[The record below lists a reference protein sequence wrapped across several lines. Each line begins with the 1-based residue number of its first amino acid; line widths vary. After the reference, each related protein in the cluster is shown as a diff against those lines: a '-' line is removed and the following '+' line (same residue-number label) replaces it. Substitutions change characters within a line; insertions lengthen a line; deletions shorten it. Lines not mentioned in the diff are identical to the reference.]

1 MPRSGNSFHDSV
13 SFYTLTSDESS
24 VYEVDIIE
32 RFSKVPVFTLSDV
45 SQVITNRDY
54 AKKFMSGMLNK
65 NKVNRIRKNLYT
77 FHDDPFLVATYI
89 LKPSYISSVSSLSY
103 HHLITQIPKEIF
115 CFTPKQTRKYF
126 FRESIRFHH
135 TKYFFGFEMENYLGH
150 IIAIATPE
158 KAAIDSIGK
167 VPLSVIEEAFGDMD
181 PEKMI
186 RYLHKI
192 KKSSIIKRIGYM
204 LEAYGYDAFPELN
217 RYINDKYIPLD
228 PIAKH
233 SGTKNRKWRLIT

>member
-1 MPRSGNSFHDSV
+1 M
-13 SFYTLTSDESS
+13 
-24 VYEVDIIE
+24 YEADVIE
-32 RFSKVPVFTLSDV
+32 HFSKVPVFTLSDV
-45 SQVITNRDY
+45 SQLITNRDY
-54 AKKFMSGMLNK
+54 AKKFISGMVRK

-103 HHLITQIPKEIF
+103 HHLITQIPKEVF
-115 CFTPKQTRKYF
+115 CFTPKPTRKYF
-126 FRESIRFHH
+126 FRELIRFHH
-135 TKYFFGFEMENYLGH
+135 TKYFFGFEMNKYLDH
-150 IIAIATPE
+150 VIAIATPE

-167 VPLSVIEEAFGDMD
+167 VPLSVIDEAFEDMD
-181 PEKMI
+181 HEKMI
-186 RYLHKI
+186 CYLHKI

-204 LEAYGYDAFPELN
+204 LEVHGFDVFPELS

-233 SGTKNRKWRLIT
+233 GGTKNGKWKLIT